1 MSGPEDLIDAGRVP
15 SPGQLLMMQADLAAI
30 VERRATRPA
39 APARRFEACR
49 EDCTTDCGHCKGHGR
64 PAPLIG
70 QPT

>member
-1 MSGPEDLIDAGRVP
+1 MSAPDDLIDAGRVP
-15 SPGQLLMMQADLAAI
+15 SPGQLLMMQADLATI
-30 VERRATRPA
+30 VE
-39 APARRFEACR
+39 RRFEACR